1 MSLHASKRI
10 MLNNTIF
17 SKNSLRKAKAT
28 TDHPRASVKIAR
40 HGTNKFAWVSA
51 LADTGAQSNLW
62 GWKNFQEAGFCKKDL
77 MPVSITIRAANKI
90 PINILG
96 AFKATFSGMSP
107 KKEVIRCDGIVYVSD
122 SVTGFFL
129 SYETMVDLL
138 IINKDFPTIG
148 SQLPHQHSEVAVSSN
163 ENDPNRLD
171 SHKDVTCD
179 CPPRSRVPDRP
190 NKLPFEATNTNVSKM
205 RDWLLQRYAASTFN
219 VCPHKLLQ
227 QMSGPPLEIHLE
239 NDAKP
244 RACHTPAH
252 VPIHWQKQVEA
263 DLIRDVRLGV
273 LERVPFGE
281 PVSWCH
287 RMVVTRKQDG
297 SPRRTVDLSPLN
309 KYCKRETCATD
320 TPFKLARRIPKG
332 TFKTVT
338 DAWNGY
344 HGVPLRESDKHLTTF
359 ITPFGRF
366 RYTRAPQGF
375 VSSGDG
381 YNRRFAAILSD
392 FERKERCVD
401 DTIFF
406 DSELECHW
414 WRTIDFL
421 SKVGNAGIIL
431 NPKKFQFC
439 QKSVDFAGFRI
450 SDERIEPLPKYL
462 DSIRNFPTPKSATD
476 IRSWFGLINQV
487 ANYAKLR
494 KVMAPFR
501 DFLSPKC
508 KFMWTEKL
516 NQSFNE
522 SKEIIIDAIKSG
534 VQIFDLGKLTCL
546 RPDWSKQGLG
556 YFLMQKH
563 CKCNSRLPDCCTTG
577 WKVTLAGSRFL
588 NGAEKNYAAI
598 EGESLAIAW
607 SLEQTKYFTRAAKI
621 LWLLRIINHW

>member
-1 MSLHASKRI
+1 
-10 MLNNTIF
+10 
-17 SKNSLRKAKAT
+17 
-28 TDHPRASVKIAR
+28 
-40 HGTNKFAWVSA
+40 
-51 LADTGAQSNLW
+51 
-62 GWKNFQEAGFCKKDL
+62 
-77 MPVSITIRAANKI
+77 
-90 PINILG
+90 
-96 AFKATFSGMSP
+96 
-107 KKEVIRCDGIVYVSD
+107 
-122 SVTGFFL
+122 
-129 SYETMVDLL
+129 
-138 IINKDFPTIG
+138 
-148 SQLPHQHSEVAVSSN
+148 
-163 ENDPNRLD
+163 
-171 SHKDVTCD
+171 
-179 CPPRSRVPDRP
+179 
-190 NKLPFEATNTNVSKM
+190 
-205 RDWLLQRYAASTFN
+205 
-219 VCPHKLLQ
+219 
-227 QMSGPPLEIHLE
+227 MSGFSLEIHLE
-239 NDAKP
+239 SDAKP

-263 DLIRDVRLGV
+263 DLIRDEKLGV

-309 KYCKRETCATD
+309 KYCKRETCAMD

-450 SDERIEPLPKYL
+450 SDKLIEPLPKYL

-476 IRSWFGLINQV
+476 IRIGLV
-487 ANYAKLR
+487 
-494 KVMAPFR
+494 
-501 DFLSPKC
+501 
-508 KFMWTEKL
+508 
-516 NQSFNE
+516 
-522 SKEIIIDAIKSG
+522 
-534 VQIFDLGKLTCL
+534 
-546 RPDWSKQGLG
+546 
-556 YFLMQKH
+556 
-563 CKCNSRLPDCCTTG
+563 
-577 WKVTLAGSRFL
+577 
-588 NGAEKNYAAI
+588 
-598 EGESLAIAW
+598 
-607 SLEQTKYFTRAAKI
+607 
-621 LWLLRIINHW
+621 

>member
-1 MSLHASKRI
+1 M
-10 MLNNTIF
+10 
-17 SKNSLRKAKAT
+17 
-28 TDHPRASVKIAR
+28 
-40 HGTNKFAWVSA
+40 
-51 LADTGAQSNLW
+51 
-62 GWKNFQEAGFCKKDL
+62 
-77 MPVSITIRAANKI
+77 
-90 PINILG
+90 
-96 AFKATFSGMSP
+96 
-107 KKEVIRCDGIVYVSD
+107 
-122 SVTGFFL
+122 
-129 SYETMVDLL
+129 
-138 IINKDFPTIG
+138 
-148 SQLPHQHSEVAVSSN
+148 
-163 ENDPNRLD
+163 
-171 SHKDVTCD
+171 
-179 CPPRSRVPDRP
+179 
-190 NKLPFEATNTNVSKM
+190 
-205 RDWLLQRYAASTFN
+205 
-219 VCPHKLLQ
+219 
-227 QMSGPPLEIHLE
+227 
-239 NDAKP
+239 
-244 RACHTPAH
+244 
-252 VPIHWQKQVEA
+252 
-263 DLIRDVRLGV
+263 
-273 LERVPFGE
+273 
-281 PVSWCH
+281 
-287 RMVVTRKQDG
+287 
-297 SPRRTVDLSPLN
+297 
-309 KYCKRETCATD
+309 D

-462 DSIRNFPTPKSATD
+462 DAICNFPTPKSATD

-522 SKEIIIDAIKSG
+522 SKEMIIDAIRSG
-534 VQIFDLGKLTCL
+534 VQIFDLEKLTCL
-546 RPDWSKQGLG
+546 RPDWSKHGLG
-556 YFLMQKH
+556 FFFM
-563 CKCNSRLPDCCTTG
+563 G
-577 WKVTLAGSRFL
+577 
-588 NGAEKNYAAI
+588 I
-598 EGESLAIAW
+598 
-607 SLEQTKYFTRAAKI
+607 I
-621 LWLLRIINHW
+621 L